1 MRSIGSTTRLKATLV
16 AVGTVAI
23 LGAGVATGAYAF
35 SGSNTTQL
43 VPALATPAGPA
54 TPAAPATLA
63 VAATNQEVRRV
74 SMHAKRVTA
83 VRRAPAL
90 SMYEGKLSLDDGYF
104 KLKVMHI
111 VGARNSQYSSQL
123 YEHRAALDAAP
134 RVPLVDWRGRHVS
147 PAFADDAIVRV
158 YGRLL
163 PTSAWRWTDD
173 GLRPVIHAQRIV
185 ILRFDPEFGD

>member
-1 MRSIGSTTRLKATLV
+1 MRSIGSTTRLKATVV

-43 VPALATPAGPA
+43 VPALATPA
-54 TPAAPATLA
+54 
-63 VAATNQEVRRV
+63 VAATKQEVRRV
-74 SMHAKRVTA
+74 SVHATKRATA
-83 VRRAPAL
+83 VRRAPAR
-90 SMYEGKLSLDDGYF
+90 SMYEGKLSLDDGFF

-111 VGARNSQYSSQL
+111 VGARNSQYSWQL
-123 YEHRAALDAAP
+123 YEHRAALDVGP
-134 RVPLVDWRGRHVS
+134 RVPLVDWRGRHLS
-147 PAFADDAIVRV
+147 PAFVDDAIVRV

-173 GLRPVIHAQRIV
+173 GLRPVIRAQRIV